1 MSFIHGCMLIL
12 RLHDDFNSPRMEKIK
27 PETRLSL
34 LSPQSSSITSH
45 APSGL
50 KKMYPM
56 NDHTS
61 ISASHVPVS
70 KSAGM
75 AVPSSSIIERSI
87 VATSPGVALA
97 VLSLVAREKERGVDG
112 TKGPFRKKA
121 KP

>member
-1 MSFIHGCMLIL
+1 MTLTPQERKKINL
-12 RLHDDFNSPRMEKIK
+12 RHASLYSVLKAPALLVMPR
-27 PETRLSL
+27 
-34 LSPQSSSITSH
+34 
-45 APSGL
+45 AAL

-61 ISASHVPVS
+61 ISAGHVPVS